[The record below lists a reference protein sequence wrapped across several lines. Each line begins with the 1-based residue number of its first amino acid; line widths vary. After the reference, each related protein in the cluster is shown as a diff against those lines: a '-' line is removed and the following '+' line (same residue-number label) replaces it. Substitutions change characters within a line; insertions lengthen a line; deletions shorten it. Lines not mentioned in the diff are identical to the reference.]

1 MIMKV
6 EDLIKKEVDVD
17 IFNDYIDATIPAFVG
32 PQGLT
37 EAGEKH
43 YKEVLNL
50 NVEVDYNNQWAELKL
65 DHLPE
70 KEADRLFK
78 LADEFFSGA
87 AGYMEES
94 KYLKYFKED

>member
-6 EDLIKKEVDVD
+6 EDLITKEVDIN
-17 IFNDYIDATIPAFVG
+17 IFNDYIDETIPTFVG

-37 EAGEKH
+37 EAGRQR

-50 NVEVDYNNQWAELKL
+50 DVEVDYMNHWAELKL

-70 KEADRLFK
+70 EEAARLFNK
-78 LADEFFSGA
+78 ADEFFSGA